1 MISKTI
7 IADKSARFLSEVIN
21 EIPSQCLLNKGVTG
35 CGGTTLEIQSKRD
48 SIILVPNINLVLNKT
63 KAHRGLIG
71 VYGEVLKYQ
80 FDDAFK
86 KQRSYKKIIATYDS
100 LPKLIEW
107 IGDDIYDY
115 FLLIDEYHILFNSY
129 AFRYQAIRNV
139 LNLYRRF
146 NDFCFMT
153 ATPLNEDNVLEELKY
168 LPQILVTWP
177 QAVNVTA
184 TIKNVYYT
192 SKEVVRLIED
202 SLKENYNLHIFINS
216 LNTIRSIVKLIDT
229 DNFRTICSKV
239 AEREDNKNGGK
250 LQVRSINSD
259 VCKINFYTAT
269 AFEGVDIYDPVGKTV
284 VVSDTNIAQSLVDIS
299 TLFIQ
304 ICGRLRDSIYKDQVL
319 FICNTNNHRYLQHKT
334 EDEFNKYSEKLKIA
348 AIDYGIDFLKQGPNK
363 IDIDLG
369 AYDANPTYFQGRYIG
384 RNENIMDYDPNL
396 KKVDIQNYNIITK
409 MFKSTISVINNINQT
424 DRIKVKSDLPKI
436 YTEIFNALPS
446 LQLSN
451 SEVVQVVI
459 PLLIQNSFLNGVQ
472 QYSII
477 NTISD
482 KRNTNKN
489 GKRCM
494 VYDFTKLK
502 LLLGK

>member
-1 MISKTI
+1 
-7 IADKSARFLSEVIN
+7 
-21 EIPSQCLLNKGVTG
+21 
-35 CGGTTLEIQSKRD
+35 
-48 SIILVPNINLVLNKT
+48 
-63 KAHRGLIG
+63 
-71 VYGEVLKYQ
+71 
-80 FDDAFK
+80 
-86 KQRSYKKIIATYDS
+86 
-100 LPKLIEW
+100 
-107 IGDDIYDY
+107 
-115 FLLIDEYHILFNSY
+115 
-129 AFRYQAIRNV
+129 
-139 LNLYRRF
+139 
-146 NDFCFMT
+146 MT

-168 LPQILVTWP
+168 LPQILITWP

-202 SLKENYNLHIFINS
+202 SLKEDYNLHIFINS

-384 RNENIMDYDPNL
+384 RNEDIMDYDPNL

-451 SEVVQVVI
+451 SEIMQVVI

-489 GKRCM
+489 GKRCV

>member
-1 MISKTI
+1 
-7 IADKSARFLSEVIN
+7 
-21 EIPSQCLLNKGVTG
+21 
-35 CGGTTLEIQSKRD
+35 
-48 SIILVPNINLVLNKT
+48 
-63 KAHRGLIG
+63 
-71 VYGEVLKYQ
+71 
-80 FDDAFK
+80 
-86 KQRSYKKIIATYDS
+86 
-100 LPKLIEW
+100 
-107 IGDDIYDY
+107 
-115 FLLIDEYHILFNSY
+115 
-129 AFRYQAIRNV
+129 
-139 LNLYRRF
+139 
-146 NDFCFMT
+146 MT

-192 SKEVVRLIED
+192 SKEVVGLIED

-334 EDEFNKYSEKLKIA
+334 ENEFNKYSEKLKIA

-446 LQLSN
+446 LQLNYARVQLLLSELLDKYNIYSN
-451 SEVVQVVI
+451 KDMSAI
-459 PLLIQNSFLNGVQ
+459 LDS
-472 QYSII
+472 
-477 NTISD
+477 ISD
-482 KRNTNKN
+482 KRRISKQD
-489 GKRCM
+489 RRIM

>member
-1 MISKTI
+1 
-7 IADKSARFLSEVIN
+7 
-21 EIPSQCLLNKGVTG
+21 
-35 CGGTTLEIQSKRD
+35 
-48 SIILVPNINLVLNKT
+48 
-63 KAHRGLIG
+63 
-71 VYGEVLKYQ
+71 
-80 FDDAFK
+80 
-86 KQRSYKKIIATYDS
+86 
-100 LPKLIEW
+100 
-107 IGDDIYDY
+107 
-115 FLLIDEYHILFNSY
+115 
-129 AFRYQAIRNV
+129 
-139 LNLYRRF
+139 
-146 NDFCFMT
+146 MT

-229 DNFRTICSKV
+229 DNFRTICSKI

-384 RNENIMDYDPNL
+384 RNENTMDYDPNL

-446 LQLSN
+446 LQLSYAKI
-451 SEVVQVVI
+451 Q
-459 PLLIQNSFLNGVQ
+459 LLFSGLFGKYNI
-472 QYSII
+472 YSNKDISAI
-477 NTISD
+477 LDSISD
-482 KRNTNKN
+482 KRRISEQN
-489 GKRCM
+489 RRIV